1 MRETL
6 EQRREVKHIFKQ
18 WMRALNEQ
26 VVRSENLKKYNVL
39 GQIGEGAQA
48 KVYKI
53 QRKQLA
59 DPKQQASKAD
69 TIYAIKVINKDK
81 LLKRS

>member
-1 MRETL
+1 MREAL
-6 EQRREVKHIFKQ
+6 EQRREVKSIFKQ

-53 QRKQLA
+53 QRKQQ
-59 DPKQQASKAD
+59 PKQ
-69 TIYAIKVINKDK
+69 V
-81 LLKRS
+81 

>member
-1 MRETL
+1 MRP
-6 EQRREVKHIFKQ
+6 
-18 WMRALNEQ
+18 LNEW
-26 VVRSENLKKYNVL
+26 VIRSENLKKYNVL

-53 QRKQLA
+53 QRKMRL
-59 DPKQQASKAD
+59 PLPNEPRHEQQTPP
-69 TIYAIKVINKDK
+69 TIFAIKVINKDK

>member
-1 MRETL
+1 
-6 EQRREVKHIFKQ
+6 
-18 WMRALNEQ
+18 
-26 VVRSENLKKYNVL
+26 VRSENLKKYNVL

-53 QRKQLA
+53 QRKQRVPN
-59 DPKQQASKAD
+59 DGKPSKAE
-69 TIYAIKVINKDK
+69 TIFAIKVINKDK